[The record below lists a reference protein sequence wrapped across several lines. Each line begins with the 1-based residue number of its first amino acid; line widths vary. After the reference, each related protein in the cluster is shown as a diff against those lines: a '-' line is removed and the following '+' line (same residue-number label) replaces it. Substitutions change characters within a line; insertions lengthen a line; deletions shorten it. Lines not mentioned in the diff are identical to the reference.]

1 MVPGKLLVETVGY
14 EDLEYLTEGSGD
26 ISSKKYYIK
35 GPFIEMNRRNR
46 NGRIYE
52 SSIMIPEVE
61 RFVKEKVNTR
71 MAAGSIDHPI
81 TDSSVKLSE
90 ASHLITELVQNGDV
104 FIGKAEILD
113 TFPHGRN
120 AKVLIEAKMQL
131 AVSSRGIG
139 SISSEGVVG
148 SNYKLLTVDI
158 VNLPSAHTTYVESI
172 LESQDYII
180 QGDKLVAVSM
190 ENFKK
195 DLSKNG
201 TRNIENDLK
210 KFLESLKR
218 KL

>member
-14 EDLEYLTEGSGD
+14 ENLEYLTEGTGD
-26 ISSKKYYIK
+26 ISSKKYFIK

-61 RFVKEKVNTR
+61 RFVKEKVKTR
-71 MAAGSIDHPI
+71 MATGVVDHPENS
-81 TDSSVKLSE
+81 TVKLSE
-90 ASHLITELVQNGDV
+90 SSHLITELVQNGDV
-104 FIGKAEILD
+104 YIGKAEVLD
-113 TFPHGRN
+113 TFPYGRN
-120 AKVLIEAKMQL
+120 LKVLMDAKIQL
-131 AVSSRGIG
+131 AVSSRGVG
-139 SISSEGVVG
+139 QISESGIVG

-180 QGDKLVAVSM
+180 KDDKLVAVSM

-195 DLSKNG
+195 DLSKHG
-201 TRNIENDLK
+201 TRNLENDIR
-210 KFLESLKR
+210 KFLDSMKR